1 MGVLDLARKE
11 KLKKDINELDKRIY
25 KTTIN
30 NVNITG
36 YKIFFE
42 DLVIL
47 YLYLLKITGKN
58 IPKGEI
64 IKYDALISFGGFLT
78 NTMSKNGILAILDLN
93 EDKIIDFYLNNNMYF
108 KRKENDNIEIK
119 EDLSITD
126 LCSNFIIYIPYE
138 VFNTLLET
146 RNIALDEEKRNTL
159 KKNYY

>member
-64 IKYDALISFGGFLT
+64 IKYDTLISFGGFLT

-119 EDLSITD
+119 EDISITD
-126 LCSNFIIYIPYE
+126 LCSNFITYIPYE

-146 RNIALDEEKRNTL
+146 RNIALDEEKRNAL